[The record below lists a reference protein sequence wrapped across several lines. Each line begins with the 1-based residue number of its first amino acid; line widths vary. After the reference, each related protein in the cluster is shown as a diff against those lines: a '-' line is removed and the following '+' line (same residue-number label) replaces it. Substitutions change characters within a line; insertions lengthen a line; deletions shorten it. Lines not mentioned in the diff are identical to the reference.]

1 MFGFKKKPIPV
12 PAPPKQSQAQ
22 AAKKELPGFPESEL
36 GKKSPESAQMTE
48 NLRPKPIFSIL
59 SQDLTG
65 NEPKDPL
72 QKIEALETEIN
83 GIEQVEKKITSK
95 ESQNEAELDSTI
107 AKLQKLRDL
116 IFKIAQKLEKLY
128 IETNFDLEAR
138 MNIRKYQ
145 QETAARRQN
154 LPKDIL
160 ATQAGLYDAPDNMEE
175 RNQVHNANQRNPQ
188 DRSKA

>member
-1 MFGFKKKPIPV
+1 MDKDKVPV
-12 PAPPKQSQAQ
+12 PTPQ
-22 AAKKELPGFPESEL
+22 AATKKELPAFPESEL
-36 GKKSPESAQMTE
+36 GQKSPEQTKLSE
-48 NLRPKPIFSIL
+48 NLKPKPIFAIL

-72 QKIEALETEIN
+72 QKIEALESEIN
-83 GIEQVEKKITSK
+83 GIEQIEKKITSK
-95 ESQNEAELDSTI
+95 ESDNEAELDSTI

-138 MNIRKYQ
+138 INIRKYQ
-145 QETAARRQN
+145 QETAVRRQN

-160 ATQAGLYDAPDNMEE
+160 TTQQGIYEAPDNRSE
-175 RNQVHNANQRNPQ
+175 RTPVQ
-188 DRSKA
+188 K